1 MNSFANSP
9 RRLAPASLVLA
20 FSLLPAAFALDG
32 TWSGAPAAV
41 WDTTATNW
49 SGVSGTPWDGTSG
62 ATNRAV
68 FGTAGATPAISGTVF
83 SNGLS
88 FTQTATISV
97 GTINLVG
104 TAPVVDTAANVTI
117 SSVLGGAGSVLTKTG
132 AGTLTL
138 SGTNTYTGV
147 TTINGGVLSV
157 GVLATG
163 GVASG
168 IGQASNSAANLVF
181 NGGTLRYTGGTNNT
195 NPGWN
200 RGYTVGVNGAN
211 FDLSAA
217 TGQLWIGGAVAF
229 SGSGARTVTVTTGAS
244 TSQRYGSNLGDGTGG
259 STGFIKNGA
268 ATLIFTGTNTYTGQ
282 LQINQ
287 GTLQFGNAGLGG
299 ESSGVGHSV
308 AIASGAT
315 LSFRHASTDSVIYN
329 APISGAGAVN
339 FNHNNNGVGGGSL
352 TLGGN
357 NTFSGGLT
365 VNPTSGTNVLSLKA
379 GSTTALGSGNVSI
392 GQYGTL
398 DLNGFDNTTGLLTS
412 TNNAA
417 RVTNNGSAD
426 ATLTLSRDSGSVTF
440 GGTIFDGA
448 THKLA
453 LTKAG
458 AGTQTLSGQNTYTG
472 STRVTGGTLT
482 ISGTGGIANTAALE
496 IAAGATF
503 NYNGAVALN
512 KPLTLGEGATL
523 GGTGS
528 VAASGITFLAD
539 LGDGFISA
547 SPGSGF
553 SAGGALA
560 FNLTNISAGTYSLFN
575 TPITST
581 FSGVSVGAT
590 ALTGSGVFTGSA
602 GGWDFSFNDTLD
614 QLHIT
619 ASAIPEPATF
629 GLLTGA
635 AFLAVTIGRRRRA
648 A

>member
-1 MNSFANSP
+1 MNPLITTP
-9 RRLAPASLVLA
+9 RRLLSARLLAALSLSSVA
-20 FSLLPAAFALDG
+20 YAADG
-32 TWSGAPAAV
+32 TWSGGAGAV
-41 WDTTATNW
+41 WNTTDANW
-49 SGVSGTPWDGTSG
+49 SGVSGTPWDSTNGTG
-62 ATNRAV
+62 NRAV
-68 FGTAGATPAISGTVF
+68 FSTAGATTTVSGTVF

-88 FTQTATISV
+88 MTETATIS
-97 GTINLVG
+97 GGAINLVG
-104 TAPVVDTAANVTI
+104 SAATVDTAANANI
-117 SSVLGGAGSVLTKTG
+117 SSILAGTGSVLTKTG

-138 SGTNTYTGV
+138 SGLNTYTGV

-157 GVLATG
+157 GVLAAG
-163 GVASG
+163 GTASG
-168 IGQASNSAANLVF
+168 IGQATNSAANLVI

-195 NPGWN
+195 SPGWN
-200 RGYTVGVNGAN
+200 RGYTVGANGAT
-211 FDLSAA
+211 FDLSSA

-244 TSQRYGSNLGDGTGG
+244 GGRYGSILGDGTGG
-259 STGFIKNGA
+259 ATSFVKNGSG
-268 ATLIFTGTNTYTGQ
+268 TLLFTGLNTYTGQ

-287 GTLQFGNAGLGG
+287 GILQYGNAGLGG

-329 APISGAGAVN
+329 APISGAGIVN
-339 FNHNNNGVGGGSL
+339 FNYNNGGAGGGSL

-365 VNPTSGTNVLSLKA
+365 VNPTTGTNVLALKA

-503 NYNGAVALN
+503 NYNGAAALN

-528 VAASGITFLAD
+528 VAATGLTFLAD

-560 FNLTNISAGTYSLFN
+560 FSLTNISAGTYSLFN
-575 TPITST
+575 TSITST

-590 ALTGSGVFTGSA
+590 ALTGSGMFTGSA

-629 GLLTGA
+629 GLLAGA
-635 AFLAVTIGRRRRA
+635 AFLAVTVGRRRRA